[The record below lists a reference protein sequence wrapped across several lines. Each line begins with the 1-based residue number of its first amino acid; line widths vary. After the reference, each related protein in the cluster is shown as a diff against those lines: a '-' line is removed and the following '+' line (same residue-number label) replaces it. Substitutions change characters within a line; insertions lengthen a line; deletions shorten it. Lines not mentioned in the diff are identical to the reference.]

1 MRVFVFIQAFNA
13 IDSVW
18 RNKRYMPD
26 QIHYFSKEGLEKL
39 HAELEEL
46 KNVRVR
52 ETASRIEAAKA
63 MGDLKE
69 NAEYHS
75 AKDEMGFI
83 QGRIQE
89 IKEIL
94 KNVSVI
100 EETGK
105 TDVVR
110 IGSTVEAQSRNGNR
124 TYKIVGSAEAD
135 PLNGLISNESPM
147 GRAFLNHAKGDEVD
161 VETPGGVIMYTIVN
175 IK

>member
-1 MRVFVFIQAFNA
+1 MFSSLFIAFTAKNRVIA
-13 IDSVW
+13 
-18 RNKRYMPD
+18 NKPYMSD
-26 QIHYFSKEGLEKL
+26 KVHYFSKEGLEKL

-46 KNVRVR
+46 KSVRVR
-52 ETASRIEAAKA
+52 ETAGRIEAAKA

-75 AKDEMGFI
+75 AKDEMAFI

-89 IKEIL
+89 INEIL
-94 KNVSVI
+94 KSVSII

-105 TDVVR
+105 SDVVR
-110 IGSTVEAQSRNGNR
+110 IGSTVDAQSRNGSR

-147 GRAFLNHAKGDEVD
+147 GRAFLNHAKGDEVE
-161 VETPGGVIMYTIVN
+161 VETPGGVIMYTIVG